1 MGKIQLTEGQYDR
14 LKKRLIES
22 YVDKNLISESTLD
35 TDTLDIT
42 INKAIKGNEFIVAA
56 PSKFGMTVG
65 GNLKTYNAQVVDSN
79 TYEKSKKTVVIKCS
93 NWDMY
98 IEGNESTSQ
107 NVRLLVDNDTLN
119 KMNELCDQKVGPENA
134 AQIQK
139 KAVKCGWGLKWKKYR
154 DSKFHCFTDAELKK
168 AKDCGH
174 FLKGNNFGYKD
185 QGNWEAY
192 SESGWSC
199 KGSTQK
205 SEYEELDN
213 AKWCA
218 WGDDVDEYKNSGY
231 SCPNPNATDKQKKQA
246 EEFKKANP
254 DFQTNFQQNEIDGAK
269 KCGWGT
275 DVAGYVKSVYACPK
289 PGGKISGGKTYSK
302 PKPKP
307 VYKINYADFGL

>member
-22 YVDKNLISESTLD
+22 YVDKNLISESTLN

-42 INKAIKGNEFIVAA
+42 IDKAMKGDQFVVAA
-56 PSKFGMTVG
+56 PSKFSMTLA

-79 TYEKSKKTVVIKCS
+79 TYEKTKKTVVIKCS

-98 IEGNESTSQ
+98 IEGDESNVQ
-107 NVRLLVDNDTLN
+107 NTFGLVDNDTLL
-119 KMNELCDQKVGPENA
+119 KMKQLCDQKVGPENA

-139 KAVKCGWGLKWKKYR
+139 KAIKCGWGFKWKKYR

-174 FLKGNNFGYKD
+174 FVKGNQFGYKD

-199 KGSTQK
+199 KGST
-205 SEYEELDN
+205 
-213 AKWCA
+213 
-218 WGDDVDEYKNSGY
+218 
-231 SCPNPNATDKQKKQA
+231 
-246 EEFKKANP
+246 P
-254 DFQTNFQQNEIDGAK
+254 DSQTKYQQNEIDGAK

-275 DVAGYVKSVYACPK
+275 DVAGYVKSNYACPK
-289 PGGKISGGKTYSK
+289 PGGKISGGQTYGK
-302 PKPKP
+302 PKPK
-307 VYKINYADFGL
+307 VTSKASDYLD